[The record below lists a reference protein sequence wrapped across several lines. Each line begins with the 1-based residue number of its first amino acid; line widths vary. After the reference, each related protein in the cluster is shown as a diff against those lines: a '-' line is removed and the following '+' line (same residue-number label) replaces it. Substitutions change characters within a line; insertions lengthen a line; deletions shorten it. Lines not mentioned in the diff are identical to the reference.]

1 MNFVIVFWINASS
14 FRVGS
19 GRFVLSNIVVLRL
32 YSFSLRFH
40 SGLAPLDMS
49 CLVPVIIDEPFSSY
63 DTFFFITMT
72 SFLLVLDLTP
82 FLLQIWFRPW
92 CMNVTHYYIFYF
104 FLNRSISKL
113 RGTDG
118 SLLILRSFVFFN
130 LTCFLMLS
138 TIHLY
143 YYIAVIFFHQLNE
156 VIFVSNYNP
165 C

>member
-63 DTFFFITMT
+63 DTFFFYHDDIISFSFRFDPVFITDLISTMVHECNP
-72 SFLLVLDLTP
+72 LL
-82 FLLQIWFRPW
+82 
-92 CMNVTHYYIFYF
+92 YILF

-118 SLLILRSFVFFN
+118 LILNLWSFVFFN
-130 LTCFLMLS
+130 LICFLMLS

-143 YYIAVIFFHQLNE
+143 YYITVKVVALRTRKEHDL
-156 VIFVSNYNP
+156 
-165 C
+165 